1 MSHAMRPAL
10 ALGASA
16 AILALGLSACSGLPF
31 GGRTPSDRSSETSS
45 SRSSE
50 SPSPE
55 ATGSDTSAFA
65 MYVGQCINTPDGA
78 AATVEEFDCNQPHN
92 GEVFYIHKLTDAT
105 RPSEDDMEKK
115 ATDACL
121 AAFSPYVGKDYED
134 SNLSIVWMYPTVQTW
149 ATGDREIVC
158 IATTDDDSTLNQSIK
173 GSGM

>member
-31 GGRTPSDRSSETSS
+31 GGRTPSDRSSETST

-50 SPSPE
+50 SPS
-55 ATGSDTSAFA
+55 
-65 MYVGQCINTPDGA
+65 
-78 AATVEEFDCNQPHN
+78 AATVEEFDCNQPHT

-105 RPSEDDMEKK
+105 RPSDDDMEKK

-134 SNLSIVWMYPTVQTW
+134 SDLSIVWMYPTVQTW
-149 ATGDREIVC
+149 TTGDREIVC
-158 IATTDDDSTLNQSIK
+158 IATTDDDSTLNRSIK

>member
-1 MSHAMRPAL
+1 MLRPAL
-10 ALGASA
+10 RRPHSVRSFLRDLRGARHGEPHPPGPPVYPRGA
-16 AILALGLSACSGLPF
+16 RACA
-31 GGRTPSDRSSETSS
+31 
-45 SRSSE
+45 
-50 SPSPE
+50 E
-55 ATGSDTSAFA
+55 ATGTDTSAFA

-78 AATVEEFDCNQPHN
+78 AATVEEFDCNQPHT

-105 RPSEDDMEKK
+105 RPSDDDMEKK

-134 SNLSIVWMYPTVQTW
+134 SSLSIVWMYPTVQTW
-149 ATGDREIVC
+149 TTGDREIVC